1 MSSSAASAATPV
13 PVRVAGLDAYRGLV
27 LALMMGEALHF
38 CGVSAAFPAS
48 ALWAFL
54 CHHQDHVEWIGCSL
68 HDLIQPGFSFLVGA
82 ALPFSLAARA
92 GRGQSRGAMI
102 AHAFRRALILV
113 VLGIFLRSLGHPQ
126 TRFTF
131 EDTLTQIGLG
141 YGFLFILGLRPRR
154 DQWIALA
161 VILVVFWAAFALY
174 PVPGPDFAWE
184 SVGVPSD
191 WPHLMTGFE
200 AHWNKGENFS
210 AQFDRWFLNLFPRET
225 PFVFNE
231 GGYQTLSFIPT
242 LGTMI
247 LGLLAGG
254 VVRSERTA
262 RQKLAWLVTA
272 GVAFLAAG
280 WLLGALGLCPVV
292 KRIWT
297 PSFALFS
304 GGWCFLFTALFYAVM
319 DVRGH
324 VRWAFP
330 LTVLGTNSIAAYCM
344 NWVLV
349 APVADALVRHLG
361 RGPFLALGPAFERT
375 LVGAAALLVVWLI
388 LRWMYRRRIFIRI

>member
-1 MSSSAASAATPV
+1 MTSPPASATARLP
-13 PVRVAGLDAYRGLV
+13 PRVAGLDAYRGLV

-54 CHHQDHVEWIGCSL
+54 CHHQSHVEWIGCSL

-82 ALPFSLAARA
+82 ALPFSLAARSS
-92 GRGQSRGAMI
+92 RGQSRGALI

-113 VLGIFLRSLGHPQ
+113 VLGIFLRSLGYPQ

-141 YGFLFILGLRPRR
+141 YGFLFLLGLRPRR

-174 PVPGPDFAWE
+174 PPPGPDFAWE

-191 WPHLMTGFE
+191 WPHLMSGFA
-200 AHWNKGENFS
+200 AHWNKNENFS
-210 AQFDRWFLNLFPRET
+210 AQFDRWFLNLFPRQE
-225 PFVFNE
+225 PFVFNR

-254 VVRSERTA
+254 VIRSERPD
-262 RQKLAWLVTA
+262 RKKLAWLVTA
-272 GVAFLAAG
+272 GAAFLASG
-280 WLLGALGLCPVV
+280 WLLGALGICPVV

-297 PSFALFS
+297 PSFTLFS
-304 GGWCFLFTALFYAVM
+304 GGWCFLFTALFYFVM

-330 LTVLGTNSIAAYCM
+330 LTVLGMNSIAAYCLD
-344 NWVLV
+344 WVLV
-349 APVADALVRHLG
+349 KPAGEALVRHLG
-361 RGPFLALGPAFERT
+361 RGPFLFLGPAFEAT
-375 LVGAAALLVVWLI
+375 LVGAAALLVVWVVL
-388 LRWMYRRRIFIRI
+388 LWMHRRRIFIRI